1 MNFPPTH
8 LIVRSIRNALG
19 GRIVATNGI
28 HDELL
33 RFYGAN
39 RDALTPS
46 KFAPH
51 STIFFLLFL
60 DFSPLEEVGMALFLT
75 GKARFGASFRN
86 KIPADGSNPI
96 LEERKIPDE
105 KLREIDSVSSNIK
118 YARKSSV

>member
-51 STIFFLLFL
+51 STIFFALPGLFPPGRSGNGPVL
-60 DFSPLEEVGMALFLT
+60 DWQGSIRSIVSKQDTRGWIKSYSGREEN
-75 GKARFGASFRN
+75 S
-86 KIPADGSNPI
+86 
-96 LEERKIPDE
+96 
-105 KLREIDSVSSNIK
+105 
-118 YARKSSV
+118 